1 MTVDSIYLFYFLCK
15 STLKGTYYIY
25 AYITGKTEDE
35 MTQIS
40 IKELEE
46 IKQKMENQEKVMQEL
61 TDLMKSNLKEKNLEE
76 INKIV
81 ETEI

>member
-1 MTVDSIYLFYFLCK
+1 MIYSLISMTVDSIYLFYFLCK

-40 IKELEE
+40 IKEL
-46 IKQKMENQEKVMQEL
+46 
-61 TDLMKSNLKEKNLEE
+61 
-76 INKIV
+76 
-81 ETEI
+81 

>member
-1 MTVDSIYLFYFLCK
+1 
-15 STLKGTYYIY
+15 
-25 AYITGKTEDE
+25 
-35 MTQIS
+35 
-40 IKELEE
+40 
-46 IKQKMENQEKVMQEL
+46 MENQEKVMQEL